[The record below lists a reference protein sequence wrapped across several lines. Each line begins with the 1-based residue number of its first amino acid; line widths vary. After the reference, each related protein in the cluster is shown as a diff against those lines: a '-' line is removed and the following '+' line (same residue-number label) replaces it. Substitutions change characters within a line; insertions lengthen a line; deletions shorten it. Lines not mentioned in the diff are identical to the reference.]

1 MKHGQQQIFNFK
13 LILGIPQNRIITKAM
28 SIWRSIWLSLSYFN
42 SNYDVE

>member
-1 MKHGQQQIFNFK
+1 MKHGQQQVFNFK
-13 LILGIPQNRIITKAM
+13 LILGIPQNQKTKAM